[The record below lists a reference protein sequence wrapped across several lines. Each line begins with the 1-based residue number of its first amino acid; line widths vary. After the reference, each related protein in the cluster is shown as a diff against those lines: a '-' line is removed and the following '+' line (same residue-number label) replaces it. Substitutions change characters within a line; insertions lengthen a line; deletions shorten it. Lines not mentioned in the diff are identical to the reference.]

1 MTSRLSRIC
10 GMFLIAILSVT
21 SLPLQIAQAQTI
33 TPSELRD
40 AILKSAAERQKDLTQ
55 VRSFFADPT
64 VRTAIAKGGMDADRI
79 QKAVSTLSADEL
91 ARLSARTARIQAD
104 FAAGALSNQE
114 LTYIVV
120 GLGAAVLVLVVVAA

>member
-1 MTSRLSRIC
+1 LRN
-10 GMFLIAILSVT
+10 AI
-21 SLPLQIAQAQTI
+21 
-33 TPSELRD
+33 RR
-40 AILKSAAERQKDLTQ
+40 SAAERQKDLTQ

-104 FAAGALSNQE
+104 FAAGA
-114 LTYIVV
+114 
-120 GLGAAVLVLVVVAA
+120 